1 MNYFILRNGQ
11 QYGPYSQ
18 ANLQLYLSVGN
29 ISLND
34 LGRTENMNE
43 WLPLAQIMSN
53 PVMSNPAPS
62 PPPGPAGPGIGYNG
76 FNASSPQPA
85 PNGNLYGGYN
95 VQRMPPPDPTR
106 GCSGYPG
113 PPGMSV
119 TAAPLPPGNLHWALL
134 LVLVT
139 VTLGIFGWIWSFIQA
154 NWVKK
159 IDRESKAIV
168 YFVIYIVSWVAG
180 QALNIAR
187 EPVLA
192 LPAFLV
198 ALVFV
203 LMGVF
208 SMRASIQRYYN
219 TVEPRGLRLS
229 GVMTFFFGIIY
240 LQYHLNRIVQEKRTA
255 QPAPAPPPYQYAR
268 PA

>member
-18 ANLQLYLSVGN
+18 ANLQVYLSIGN
-29 ISLND
+29 ITLND
-34 LGRTENMNE
+34 LGRTDGINE
-43 WLPLAQIMSN
+43 WLPLAQIMES
-53 PVMSNPAPS
+53 PAPA
-62 PPPGPAGPGIGYNG
+62 PPPISAAGPGAVYNG
-76 FNASSPQPA
+76 FNSLPPTPTT
-85 PNGNLYGGYN
+85 PNGNLCGGYN
-95 VQRMPPPDPTR
+95 VQQMPPSDPTQ

-113 PPGMSV
+113 PPGMNAIS
-119 TAAPLPPGNLHWALL
+119 AAPLPPGGLHWAVLLL
-134 LVLVT
+134 LVA

-159 IDRESKAIV
+159 IDRENKAIL
-168 YFVIYIVSWVAG
+168 YFVIYVVSWVAG

-187 EPVLA
+187 EPLLA

-203 LMGVF
+203 LMGLF
-208 SMRASIQRYYN
+208 SMRASMQRYYN

-240 LQYHLNRIVQEKRTA
+240 LQYHLNRIVQEKRTPQLA
-255 QPAPAPPPYQYAR
+255 QTPPPYQYAR

>member
-11 QYGPYSQ
+11 QYGPYSH

-29 ISLND
+29 ISPND
-34 LGRTENMNE
+34 LARAEGMNE
-43 WLPLAQIMSN
+43 WLPLAQIMN
-53 PVMSNPAPS
+53 NPAPA
-62 PPPGPAGPGIGYNG
+62 PPPIAAGGPPASYAG
-76 FNASSPQPA
+76 FNASPPTPA

-95 VQRMPPPDPTR
+95 VQRMPPPNSTPT
-106 GCSGYPG
+106 CTGYPA
-113 PPGMSV
+113 PPGLNAVSN
-119 TAAPLPPGNLHWALL
+119 APLPPGGLHWALL
-134 LVLVT
+134 LLLVV
-139 VTLGIFGWIWSFIQA
+139 VTFGIFGWIWSFIQA

-159 IDRESKAIV
+159 IDRESKAII
-168 YFVIYIVSWVAG
+168 YFVIYIVSWMAG

-187 EPVLA
+187 EPLLA
-192 LPAFLV
+192 LPAFLA

-208 SMRASIQRYYN
+208 SMRASMQRYYN
-219 TVEPRGLRLS
+219 TVEQRGLRLS

-240 LQYHLNRIVQEKRTA
+240 LQYHLNRIVREKSAGQLA
-255 QPAPAPPPYQYAR
+255 QAPPPYQYAR